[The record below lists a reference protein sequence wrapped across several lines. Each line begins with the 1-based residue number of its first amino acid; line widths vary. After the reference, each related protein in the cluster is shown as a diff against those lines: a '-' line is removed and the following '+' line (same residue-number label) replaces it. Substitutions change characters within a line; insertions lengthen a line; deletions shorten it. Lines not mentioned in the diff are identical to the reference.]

1 MKPSCTR
8 VSAIRLFNSSP
19 IPYSELHALGTGS
32 TELARHDNFT
42 TLGTALHDEPQ
53 HTVACPPDGQ
63 TIEKLV
69 AERLALSD
77 GRQTAVLDFGGVQRH
92 RVLGELEPL
101 LDQRGQLADAATLL
115 SEDLLCVGGADDD
128 VGHEVKDVTLCRRG
142 DRFTGEL
149 YLAEHHIIF
158 SWAVATDSGVKPR
171 HRQVWISYPLI
182 SHCALKS
189 EPPALR
195 QRPSIRLRCRDFT
208 FLAFQFPDEPAA
220 RDVFESIRSLTYL
233 NNSLEKLHAF
243 SYKPPSEELRCNGWE
258 LYDARREFRRMGI
271 SHKDV
276 DKGWRISEINHDYS
290 YSPTYPSVLV
300 VPTTVSDNVLKHGG
314 SYRSKARIPAL
325 TYLHPV
331 NNCSITRSSQPL
343 VGLFKG
349 KRNAQDERLV
359 QAIFSTCRPG
369 QGAPSLDATSV
380 SDITPDMIANL
391 DMQPSSAENEEGK
404 ISHRRS
410 EPDLKTAKIY
420 GAQQRNLIIDA
431 RPIMN
436 ARVNQVG
443 GMGSENMEYYK
454 DATINFLGI
463 DNIHVM
469 RDSLSKVVEALQ
481 HSDYTNLPPDQDLL
495 TRSKWLKYISL
506 VIKGADLVA
515 RQIGIN
521 HSHVLIHCSDGW
533 DRTSQISSLSQL
545 CLDPY
550 YRTLEGFMV
559 LVEKDWLSFGHMF
572 RRRSGHLSSEK
583 WFETDP
589 DRTRKDPANSH
600 TTAPAAN
607 AFENALFTAR
617 GFFNK
622 KNDSRENLPD
632 LDPGSVES
640 SPSRAHNPK
649 DDKYATKPSETSP
662 IFHQFLD
669 ATWQLLR
676 QHPNRFEFNERFL
689 RRLLYQLYACQYGTF
704 LFDSE
709 RERHDLRCTERTRSV
724 WDYFLSRRA
733 QFLNDAYDPEID
745 DKAKG
750 RERLI
755 FPDVSK
761 IRWWADAFGRTDEEM
776 NGTATAPA
784 VSLPRDEE
792 PVIMG
797 VESADVAAGPAVEG
811 VPEAGGDGDVVCFVA
826 LGKSGVGGRASAPVS
841 RPRTPGSPATRNGVK
856 KEEERAES
864 PAPADRKNEINYS
877 DFARGSAF
885 RDS

>member
-1 MKPSCTR
+1 MDKIRGLKPGP
-8 VSAIRLFNSSP
+8 N
-19 IPYSELHALGTGS
+19 G
-32 TELARHDNFT
+32 
-42 TLGTALHDEPQ
+42 
-53 HTVACPPDGQ
+53 
-63 TIEKLV
+63 K
-69 AERLALSD
+69 
-77 GRQTAVLDFGGVQRH
+77 
-92 RVLGELEPL
+92 PL
-101 LDQRGQLADAATLL
+101 LGNWG
-115 SEDLLCVGGADDD
+115 SFKEI
-128 VGHEVKDVTLCRRG
+128 KDVTLCRRG
-142 DRFTGEL
+142 DRHTGEF
-149 YLAEHHIIF
+149 YLAEHHVIF
-158 SWAVATDSGVKPR
+158 SWSVAEKPGVKPR
-171 HRQVWISYPLI
+171 ARQVWISYPLI
-182 SHCALKS
+182 SHCAFKS
-189 EPPALR
+189 EPIALR

-208 FLAFQFPDEPAA
+208 YLAFQFPDEAEA
-220 RDVFESIRSLTYL
+220 RDVFESIRSLTCL

-243 SYKPPSEELRCNGWE
+243 SYKPPGEEVRCNGWE

-271 SHKDV
+271 GPKEA
-276 DKGWRISEINHDYS
+276 DKGWRISEINHDYC

-300 VPTTVSDNVLKHGG
+300 VPSTVSDNVLKHGG

-359 QAIFSTCRPG
+359 QAIFSTSRPDHG
-369 QGAPSLDATSV
+369 PPALDPTSV
-380 SDITPDMIANL
+380 SDIPPNMVADIDVKRM
-391 DMQPSSAENEEGK
+391 SVEGEEG
-404 ISHRRS
+404 SLRHRRS
-410 EPDLKTAKIY
+410 ESDLKTAKIY

-469 RDSLSKVVEALQ
+469 RDSLQKVVEALQ
-481 HSDYTNLPPDQDLL
+481 HSDYINLPPDQDLL

-589 DRTRKDPANSH
+589 DRVRKDPAPSGP
-600 TTAPAAN
+600 T

-622 KNDSRENLPD
+622 KNDSRENLNAE
-632 LDPGSVES
+632 LDASDA
-640 SPSRAHNPK
+640 SPSRSHGK

-669 ATWQLLR
+669 ATWQLLY
-676 QHPNRFEFNERFL
+676 QHPTRFEFNDRFL

-709 RERHDLRCTERTRSV
+709 RERREWNCAERTTSV
-724 WDYFLSRRA
+724 WDYFLARRA
-733 QFLNDAYDPEID
+733 QFMNDSYDSTID
-745 DKAKG
+745 DNVKG
-750 RERLI
+750 KERLL
-755 FPDVSK
+755 FPDASK
-761 IRWWADAFGRTDEEM
+761 VRWWADAFARSDEEM
-776 NGTATAPA
+776 NGTLSAPA
-784 VSLPRDEE
+784 ASLPREE
-792 PVIMG
+792 ENVVTGI
-797 VESADVAAGPAVEG
+797 ESADVAAGPAVEG
-811 VPEAGGDGDVVCFVA
+811 PENVLSNTGPNDPDSVWSMEKLSGSLNLAEGFV
-826 LGKSGVGGRASAPVS
+826 GIGMNKGGRASAPSS
-841 RPRTPGSPATRNGVK
+841 RPRTPVASPHATRNGTLAITDVEKQREK
-856 KEEERAES
+856 KQESPS
-864 PAPADRKNEINYS
+864 PAPTVQQPRSEINYAA
-877 DFARGSAF
+877 FARDSAF